1 MGAPHAEGVAL
12 LEGAALADLAELPA
26 VLDEDVGGLNKL
38 VAECRVAEVGGGH
51 AKVHPAR
58 RLGLA
63 LGDIAVDVL
72 AHVGE
77 EGDDV
82 VVGHGLDGVDLV
94 LVEVRVLAD
103 PGGLLARDA
112 NLAHLGVRLTGQD
125 LNLLPDAVLVLQ
137 GEDVAHLRTGVAI
150 DHEASSA

>member
-1 MGAPHAEGVAL
+1 M
-12 LEGAALADLAELPA
+12 
-26 VLDEDVGGLNKL
+26 
-38 VAECRVAEVGGGH
+38 
-51 AKVHPAR
+51 
-58 RLGLA
+58 
-63 LGDIAVDVL
+63 
-72 AHVGE
+72 
-77 EGDDV
+77 
-82 VVGHGLDGVDLV
+82 VGHGLDGVDLV

-112 NLAHLGVRLTGQD
+112 DLAHLGVRLTGQD